1 MTKTAALE
9 PISPMN
15 TNYSPARPWTC
26 QTDAAHECTGTV
38 VGKVGAYP
46 VCQPGSVAEIAAR
59 AAEVAR
65 REAWMNEPGV
75 REMLD
80 REAARELAW
89 ERRAS

>member
-26 QTDAAHECTGTV
+26 QTHAEHDCTGTV

-46 VCQPGSVAEIAAR
+46 VCQPGAAAEIAQ
-59 AAEVAR
+59 
-65 REAWMNEPGV
+65 READAARIAALMATPEMQ
-75 REMLD
+75 REI
-80 REAARELAW
+80 ARELAW
-89 ERRAS
+89 EARVS